1 MSEGNRARWVW
12 PLGIGFAVV
21 ALVIVA
27 LVREPI
33 QLDPSTPEGT
43 VQEYLQAIS
52 DEDYNKA
59 FELLDPDGFEGCS
72 TSDLA
77 RSAPRDSFTATMGF
91 SGNGGG
97 FAPFGQQFDK
107 RFESIGPARPSE
119 DLVTVDV
126 TLRFDTGGVFGGSW
140 DQYETFLLISEDG
153 SWWITDDPNPWP
165 YFTWDCQRGDF

>member
-1 MSEGNRARWVW
+1 MSDGEKARWLW
-12 PLGIGFAVV
+12 PLGIGLTVV

-27 LVREPI
+27 LVREPV

-59 FELLDPDGFEGCS
+59 FELLDPEGFEGCT

-91 SGNGGG
+91 SGDAERG
-97 FAPFGQQFDK
+97 FERFGPVD
-107 RFESIGPARPSE
+107 EDGRPPSRE
-119 DLVTVDV
+119 LVSVDV
-126 TLRFDTGGVFGGSW
+126 TLRFDTGDVFSGSW
-140 DQYETFLLISEDG
+140 DQYETFFLISENG